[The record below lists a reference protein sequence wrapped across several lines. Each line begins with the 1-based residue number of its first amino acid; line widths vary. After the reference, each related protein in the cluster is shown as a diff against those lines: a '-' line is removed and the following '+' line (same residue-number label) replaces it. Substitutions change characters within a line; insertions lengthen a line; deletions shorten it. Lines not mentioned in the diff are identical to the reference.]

1 MLHVFLMCNPAFFGI
16 DKKFHSNLFYPV
28 SARKKSL
35 IFEHSVNFLASTKIL
50 TRNFFG
56 MNSSIRTYRCATYWV
71 GHDLLGRWSQKF
83 GRCWCRKNYG
93 VFQQFKTVFFG
104 ARQRLYPP
112 VFRVKKGFLSLGRVH
127 DSNYNWDS
135 VHPFHGPF
143 TTYLNKQKVFWKKQ
157 KRVKNKKI
165 IFEMGVFSF

>member
-1 MLHVFLMCNPAFFGI
+1 MRG
-16 DKKFHSNLFYPV
+16 
-28 SARKKSL
+28 KKSL
-35 IFEHSVNFLASTKIL
+35 ASAKKIRFKILKHSVNFSASTKNFTVIFFTLSVREKSHLWFEHSVQFTASTKIL
-50 TRNFFG
+50 IKNFFR

-143 TTYLNKQKVFWKKQ
+143 TTYLNKQKVYWKK
-157 KRVKNKKI
+157 
-165 IFEMGVFSF
+165 